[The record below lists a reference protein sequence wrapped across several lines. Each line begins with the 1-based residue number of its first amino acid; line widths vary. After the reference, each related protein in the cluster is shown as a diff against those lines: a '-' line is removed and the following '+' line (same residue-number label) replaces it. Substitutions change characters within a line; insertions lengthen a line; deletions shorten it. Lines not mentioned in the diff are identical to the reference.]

1 MLKIQRK
8 LMIRHVSVQVGVP
21 VEVPV
26 GGCQSDFTYLI
37 SDIPLRI
44 LHTLEGQGSLR
55 GGIWDQI
62 QKHSLLLL

>member
-21 VEVPV
+21 V
-26 GGCQSDFTYLI
+26 GGSDFTYLI
-37 SDIPLRI
+37 SGIPLRI